1 MTEVLSYLN
10 CAIRVVGGRPWDSR
24 WSFTLSVK
32 ESAEVLPGCGWRVG
46 WQRRPFRPIGAA
58 PLRKAHRPV
67 ADPTG
72 LETNSHAQSPFG
84 SLESN

>member
-10 CAIRVVGGRPWDSR
+10 CAIRVVGGRLWDSR

-46 WQRRPFRPIGAA
+46 GRGGLSDPSAR

>member
-1 MTEVLSYLN
+1 MTELLSYLN

-58 PLRKAHRPV
+58 PERGAQACGR
-67 ADPTG
+67 
-72 LETNSHAQSPFG
+72 SHWLGNKLACAE
-84 SLESN
+84 SLWEPGK